1 MQLQNTIDELSK
13 AHEAAKEQQNKQV
26 EDLLREH
33 KDEVSAIR
41 EQHLATQ
48 TENAKLK
55 NELEN
60 MKELNRSLGEKNEIM
75 VDTEAILIE
84 DNERLRSGP
93 AQAQTFAN

>member
-41 EQHLATQ
+41 EQHLAT
-48 TENAKLK
+48 
-55 NELEN
+55 
-60 MKELNRSLGEKNEIM
+60 
-75 VDTEAILIE
+75 
-84 DNERLRSGP
+84 
-93 AQAQTFAN
+93 